1 MHIEIAPW
9 VYQVTSAAV
18 ALPAEE
24 ERLYAVAFLPVGKAE
39 VANQVAAGATLV
51 STTLAQER

>member
-1 MHIEIAPW
+1 
-9 VYQVTSAAV
+9 
-18 ALPAEE
+18 
-24 ERLYAVAFLPVGKAE
+24 VAFLPVGKAE